1 MKSEIEAYHS
11 NFVFQ
16 LIQGVV
22 KSLTKLDRKFEY
34 QTKDMDDVLDAVSKL
49 NRESKIHLE
58 ECLGIESSNE
68 DIIIEAEQKLHLIQE
83 EEKQL
88 GMKKEEIAKV
98 PVRRIEYNNLQN

>member
-1 MKSEIEAYHS
+1 ME
-11 NFVFQ
+11 
-16 LIQGVV
+16 
-22 KSLTKLDRKFEY
+22 
-34 QTKDMDDVLDAVSKL
+34 DVLDAVSKL